1 MNDESL
7 RAALALWRVPG
18 IGPERWR
25 RLIEQ
30 CGDPQTALRACDA
43 ELQRCQ
49 LTSPRIKALRIPDWR
64 GADSDLDWSRGA
76 GCAIIDNAHPAYPDT
91 LRTLPGA
98 PPLLFVRGDLDLLR
112 FPALAV
118 VGSRN
123 PTDGGLRNAKAFA
136 ATLAA
141 RGLAVISGLA
151 LGIDAAAHHGALHAR
166 GATIAVMATG
176 PDRIYP
182 QANRPLAKQIAQS
195 GLLVTEFP
203 TGVMP
208 HRAFFP
214 RRNRLICGLALGT
227 LVVEAALRSGSLI
240 TARQARDQGREVFA
254 IPGSIHNPLS
264 RGCHQLIRQG
274 AKLVESADDI
284 YEEIG
289 PQLDTCQPHP
299 APPPDAPAEA
309 GRPAA
314 APTAE
319 HRQLLSAMGYDPIGI
334 DTLVERLELTPEAIS
349 SMLLILELEGHVV
362 ISPGGTYTRV
372 SGETT

>member
-1 MNDESL
+1 
-7 RAALALWRVPG
+7 
-18 IGPERWR
+18 
-25 RLIEQ
+25 
-30 CGDPQTALRACDA
+30 
-43 ELQRCQ
+43 
-49 LTSPRIKALRIPDWR
+49 
-64 GADSDLDWSRGA
+64 
-76 GCAIIDNAHPAYPDT
+76 
-91 LRTLPGA
+91 
-98 PPLLFVRGDLDLLR
+98 
-112 FPALAV
+112 
-118 VGSRN
+118 
-123 PTDGGLRNAKAFA
+123 
-136 ATLAA
+136 
-141 RGLAVISGLA
+141 
-151 LGIDAAAHHGALHAR
+151 
-166 GATIAVMATG
+166 MATG

-214 RRNRLICGLALGT
+214 RRNRLISGLSLGT

-289 PQLDTCQPHP
+289 PQLSTCQPCP
-299 APPPDAPAEA
+299 ATPPDTPGEADSPA
-309 GRPAA
+309 
-314 APTAE
+314 AE
-319 HRQLLSAMGYDPIGI
+319 HRQLLTAMGYDPIGI
-334 DTLVERLELTPEAIS
+334 DTLVERLGLTPEAIS

-362 ISPGGTYTRV
+362 ISPGGTYTRTG
-372 SGETT
+372 GETT